1 MGDFGT
7 TGSTEA
13 PSSTT
18 DCGETRFTGSTTDFG
33 TTGSTEVPSSTMDCG
48 EARSTG
54 SIADF
59 GITGS
64 TEAPSSTTDCG
75 EARFTGSTADFTAT
89 IGITGSTE
97 IRFTEARFF
106 TQELMVLG
114 TTAVDG
120 DFMRRKK
127 A

>member
-33 TTGSTEVPSSTMDCG
+33 TT
-48 EARSTG
+48 A
-54 SIADF
+54 
-59 GITGS
+59 S
-64 TEAPSSTTDCG
+64 TEASSSTTDCG
-75 EARFTGSTADFTAT
+75 EAPFTGSTADFIAT

-106 TQELMVLG
+106 TQELMELG
-114 TTAVDG
+114 TMDLDG
-120 DFMRRKK
+120 DFMREK